1 VSTRLGH
8 GYRLRP
14 GTDVLALLIE
24 HRAELDAARDR
35 LDAAEVVAAAVAAV
49 DAAVVDALPAP
60 VDALRLSHVEIMSRR
75 AAEDPRYVWSDP
87 NHLSVSWGKDPKSG
101 YVGLLAHRASAQ
113 MQDAVAAL
121 PGVSEY
127 GYWDSEDPPA
137 GINPD
142 DWATREAFWE
152 RVIPTGRPADTMS
165 TWEHRDSGIVPLT
178 LVQQAGKPTPLALE
192 CVPDIEYR
200 AVSVARRVLT
210 RAVTR
215 YEPDGDP
222 VRPVLAALFAL
233 GRGEHPD
240 VVDAA
245 RALCRPIGA
254 LELAGAGK
262 PPRVDL
268 TAARVRLARAVRD
281 AADALTSK
289 EAR

>member
-1 VSTRLGH
+1 MSTRIGH

-14 GTDVLALLIE
+14 GTDVLALLTE

-35 LDAAEVVAAAVAAV
+35 LDAAEVVAAAVSAV

-60 VDALRLSHVEIMSRR
+60 VDALRVSHIQIMGRR
-75 AAEDPRYVWSDP
+75 AAEDPRHVWSDP

-101 YVGLLAHRASAQ
+101 YIGLLAHRGSHE

-127 GYWDSEDPPA
+127 GYWDSEDPPESISA
-137 GINPD
+137 D

-152 RVIPTGRPADTMS
+152 RVIPTGRPADTMA
-165 TWEHRDSGIVPLT
+165 TWEHRDSGIAPLT
-178 LVQQAGKPTPLALE
+178 LVQHAGEPTPLALE
-192 CVPDIEYR
+192 CVPDVEDR
-200 AVSVARRVLT
+200 AAVVARRVLT

-215 YEPDGDP
+215 SEPGGDP
-222 VRPVLAALFAL
+222 VRPVLAAIFAL

-240 VVDAA
+240 VLDAA

-254 LELAGAGK
+254 LELTGAAK
-262 PPRVDL
+262 PLSADL

-281 AADALTSK
+281 AAGALT
-289 EAR
+289 ARETR

>member
-1 VSTRLGH
+1 MSTRLGH

-14 GTDVLALLIE
+14 GTDVLALLRE

-49 DAAVVDALPAP
+49 DAAVVDALPTP
-60 VDALRLSHVEIMSRR
+60 VDALRLSYVEVMGRR
-75 AAEDPRYVWSDP
+75 ASEDPRYVWSDP

-101 YVGLLAHRASAQ
+101 YIGLLAHRGSPE

-127 GYWDSEDPPA
+127 GYWDSEDPPEA
-137 GINPD
+137 INPD
-142 DWATREAFWE
+142 DWATREAFWD
-152 RVIPTGRPADTMS
+152 RVIPTGRPADTMA

-178 LVQQAGKPTPLALE
+178 LVQDAGVPTQLALD
-192 CVPDIEYR
+192 CVPDVEER

-222 VRPVLAALFAL
+222 VRPVLAAIFAL
-233 GRGEHPD
+233 GRGEHSD

-245 RALCRPIGA
+245 RDLCRPIGA
-254 LELAGAGK
+254 LELTGAVK
-262 PPRVDL
+262 YPRADL

-281 AADALTSK
+281 AADALTAQ
-289 EAR
+289 EIR